1 MGAYRFYSFHWLSTT
16 QQNNENG
23 ADYFIALL
31 STTQQNNE
39 LTECWMT
46 FIDQTWLYPLH
57 THRKKRG
64 KNNENNHDYFF

>member
-39 LTECWMT
+39 NGADSSVE
-46 FIDQTWLYPLH
+46 WLL
-57 THRKKRG
+57 
-64 KNNENNHDYFF
+64 